1 MNKTSLTVLSILS
14 IFLFNLPGFAA
25 DRIDVGTTAAV
36 GGEQA
41 IVPVTIENDVPL
53 VAFSFGLIHD
63 PALLTPVSLEYAGPI
78 VPDFLATTSEPEG
91 HTIGV
96 VFDYQ
101 LNNLIPAGGPRLIAF
116 ASYLVTN
123 TASVSN
129 FATVIPGTVGNPPI
143 DPEFSDGTGAPI
155 TPLVEGGGIGVL
167 APLPS
172 GNPADLGPVLRAL
185 LHDEVNAATR
195 FVTLDPASGAVI
207 SSTPLSCAGNPRDVM
222 VDVRGLT
229 WTATDTCGIVVFD
242 ATGNLV
248 AEVAT
253 GTDPLALIGIS
264 GDRIGV
270 THADG
275 TLQVIYPDG
284 TVLFGGDGVGDS
296 AEDGLLG
303 AALSLD
309 GGTAFDEY
317 VPGSGNS
324 AWLAGGERLVRLRP
338 NGNVVVDRL
347 TEPGQS
353 IADLAQGP
361 NGSVFVLTTNRLEH
375 LAADGTLIS
384 STDLIPARLAL
395 SLASIPT
402 NASGEEEA
410 LVGVLSQ
417 GSGTDT
423 LLTTY
428 STSGDGLVLIEDG
441 VVANSATAIEYG
453 LIAALSNSPTSVISG
468 IDANGD
474 GTVSVVSSSG
484 VSQQTFPGERV
495 FINAASTAVPV
506 TTFFGGQDFDGDQ
519 YSNLDELLSGSSAI
533 DALEDPS
540 TLIPDY
546 VAPMGALTS
555 VVIADN
561 NANGF
566 DEVLLQWSWDSPAAA
581 DPDSFEITR
590 ITDGVAGDP
599 VTVSGID
606 REYVDLDPPAG
617 THVYVGVA
625 NRQGGTS
632 SSEESVL
639 VIGAGEVEQEVPI
652 DVPYEFTEIYDI
664 TVNPTAPD
672 DGARYYCTDSA
683 NGQIY
688 ALDINLIPVAI
699 IPSPFPVGV
708 PCTGIAYVRS
718 GDGNNGSLVIGNGQA
733 GGQLHLIEIT
743 LSGEFIRD
751 YFLFAPIP
759 FNGNAL
765 FQGAIS
771 GSSAG
776 IGYDED
782 SGKLYVNDVQGGVIW
797 GMSHGGSGEI
807 DPNNSFDHPS
817 EGSSQKGCTTKRC
830 QQSSNGLVGCS
841 NTILLTSQTEDDTL
855 EIIEVTVDNGVATQ
869 IGEGISIAG
878 IEDPGGI
885 VIEGGSITVTGNSD
899 GTVYEVQATGSFTR
913 ADTNEDFLIDIGD
926 VITSLDYLFSGE
938 EGPECLAR
946 LDINDDNLLD
956 IGDPIYLLNALFVSG
971 SPNPPEPFGSFAD
984 LVTGP
989 DPTPSVVTPCP

>member
-14 IFLFNLPGFAA
+14 IILFNLPGFAA

-123 TASVSN
+123 TATVSN
-129 FATVIPGTVGNPPI
+129 FASVIPGTVGNPPI
-143 DPEFSDGTGAPI
+143 DPEFSDGTGALI

-167 APLPS
+167 APLPA

-195 FVTLDPASGAVI
+195 FVTLDPASGGVL

-229 WTATDTCGIVVFD
+229 WTATDSCGIVIFD
-242 ATGNLV
+242 ASGNLV

-253 GTDPLALIGIS
+253 GADPLALIGIS
-264 GDRIGV
+264 GDRVGV

-275 TLQVIYPDG
+275 TLQLIYPDG

-317 VPGSGNS
+317 APGSGNS
-324 AWLAGGERLVRLRP
+324 AWLAGGERLIRLRP
-338 NGNVVVDRL
+338 NGNVVADRL
-347 TEPGQS
+347 TAPGQG

-375 LAADGTLIS
+375 RAADGSLIS

-428 STSGDGLVLIEDG
+428 STSGSGLLLIEDA
-441 VVANSATAIEYG
+441 VSTANDTAFEYG

-468 IDANGD
+468 VDANGD
-474 GTVSVVSSSG
+474 GTVSVVSPSG
-484 VSQQTFPGERV
+484 TSQQTFPGEQV

-506 TTFFGGQDFDGDQ
+506 TSFYGGQDFDGDQ

-546 VAPMGALTS
+546 VAPMGTLSSA
-555 VVIADN
+555 VIPDDDAS
-561 NANGF
+561 GF
-566 DEVLLQWSWDSPAAA
+566 DEVLLQWSWDSPAA
-581 DPDSFEITR
+581 DNPDTFEITR

-599 VTVSGID
+599 VTVPGTARDYID
-606 REYVDLDPPAG
+606 VDPPVG

-625 NRQGGTS
+625 SRQGGTS
-632 SSEESVL
+632 SIEESVL

-652 DVPYEFTEIYDI
+652 DVPYEFTEIFDI
-664 TVNPTAPD
+664 TINPTAPD
-672 DGARYYCTDSA
+672 DGARFYCTDSA

-688 ALDINLIPVAI
+688 ALDANFAPVAI
-699 IPSPFPVGV
+699 IPSPFPAGV
-708 PCTGIAYVRS
+708 PCTGIAYVRT
-718 GDGNNGSLVIGNGQA
+718 GDNNNGSLVIGNGQS
-733 GGQLHLIEIT
+733 GVQMHLIEIT
-743 LSGEFIRD
+743 LGGEFIRD
-751 YFLFAPIP
+751 YFLFVPVP
-759 FNGNAL
+759 FGSKAL
-765 FQGAIS
+765 LPGALE
-771 GSSAG
+771 GSAG
-776 IGYDED
+776 GMGYDE
-782 SGKLYVNDVQGGVIW
+782 STGKLYVTDQQGCDIL
-797 GMSHGGSGEI
+797 GMAHGGSGEI
-807 DPNNSFDHPS
+807 DTGASFTHPN
-817 EGSSQKGCTTKRC
+817 EGSSQKGCTTKQC
-830 QQSSNGLVGCS
+830 QQSNGLVGCTS
-841 NTILLTSQTEDDTL
+841 TILLTSQTEDGTL
-855 EIIEVTVDNGVATQ
+855 EIIEVSVANGVATQ

-899 GTVYEVQATGSFTR
+899 GTVYEVQATSSFTR
-913 ADTNEDFLIDIGD
+913 ADTNEDFVIDIGD
-926 VITSLDYLFSGE
+926 VITSLDYLFAGGA
-938 EGPECLAR
+938 GPECLAR
-946 LDINDDNLLD
+946 LDVNDDNLLD

-989 DPTPSVVTPCP
+989 DPTPSAETPCP